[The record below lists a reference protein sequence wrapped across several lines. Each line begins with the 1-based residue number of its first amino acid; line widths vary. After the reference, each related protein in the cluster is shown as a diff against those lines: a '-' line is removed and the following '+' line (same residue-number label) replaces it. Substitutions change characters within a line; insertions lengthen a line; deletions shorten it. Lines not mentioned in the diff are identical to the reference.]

1 MAYSEMS
8 IDIDCLPEDQNHRL
22 LPLPTDVSS
31 CNFDADEQKC
41 QQLLMLLD
49 KLMGLCPYC
58 FNNGLMDIDAI
69 IKYFGFNEHPFI
81 TTPDPRFLYFSSQV
95 KEALAKCEFM
105 ARDRIGPIYMYG
117 PIGSGKTSLVRRLQ
131 EKLSQDP
138 RYNVKL
144 LISPNLK
151 SSNAFLRLILE
162 TFDVKT
168 ERSYTASLN
177 NFEKFLVQQYQD
189 GKVPVLLIDEA
200 QYMNRDTLKLIH
212 YLLNFETNTTKLLQI
227 VLVGQEELG
236 TKIIQ
241 YRELASRMF
250 PIAINAMSL
259 DDLKD
264 MISFRLIVAGHN
276 GAIFENI
283 DEAYKTLYAYT
294 KGLPRDAIKVC
305 FELLIELAAQGN
317 KQATAKQVEEIA
329 KGQNLRN

>member
-1 MAYSEMS
+1 
-8 IDIDCLPEDQNHRL
+8 
-22 LPLPTDVSS
+22 
-31 CNFDADEQKC
+31 
-41 QQLLMLLD
+41 
-49 KLMGLCPYC
+49 
-58 FNNGLMDIDAI
+58 MDIAVI

-81 TTPDPRFLYFSSQV
+81 SNPDPRFLYFSSQV

-131 EKLSQDP
+131 EKLSLDE

-151 SSNAFLRLILE
+151 SANAFLRMILD

-168 ERSYTASLN
+168 ERSYTASLA
-177 NFEKFLVQQYQD
+177 NFEQFLLHQYQN

-200 QYMNRDTLKLIH
+200 QYMTRDTLKLIH

-227 VLVGQEELG
+227 VMVGQEELG
-236 TKIIQ
+236 AKIMQ

-250 PIAINAMSL
+250 PIAMNAMSP
-259 DDLKD
+259 DDLRE
-264 MISFRLIVAGHN
+264 MILFRLTVAGHP
-276 GAIFENI
+276 GELFEDRES
-283 DEAYKTLYAYT
+283 DEAYKTLYTYT

-305 FELLIELAAQGN
+305 FELLVDLAAQGK
-317 KQATAKQVEEIA
+317 KQATANQVIEIA
-329 KGQNLRN
+329 KAQNLCI